1 MDWNIWIAIFSW
13 RGDCTCFNANSEFI
27 VLRIHDACS
36 IYNDFEEYGSIS
48 FLFICP
54 KLENLVLKGN
64 PISYEVEYRPTIFRI
79 LPGLKNLDV
88 IMMKRVPKSICKKDK
103 SPNEDDD
110 NEGTAS
116 NGIPQQ
122 DSDLRELESKI

>member
-1 MDWNIWIAIFSW
+1 MPRFWKVFFIIEPIASLVLQTVNSLFSLK
-13 RGDCTCFNANSEFI
+13 S
-27 VLRIHDACS
+27 S
-36 IYNDFEEYGSIS
+36 NDFEEYGSIS

-88 IMMKRVPKSICKKDK
+88 IMMKRVPKTICKKDK